1 MSSVL
6 SSKLCFFFFFGLTV
20 VNSAFISSSLI
31 STSSSLISK
40 FVLCF
45 FLFFLGTSS
54 FSFVSISSINGLFGV
69 VSVESTDIEY
79 CITLNLASNFTLC
92 SAPSSKL
99 VVSPN
104 ASTLVAREAFAAN
117 ILDILPLF
125 LFEDCPT
132 SCE

>member
-6 SSKLCFFFFFGLTV
+6 SSRLCFFFFFGIVTDSISV
-20 VNSAFISSSLI
+20 CGSSSFISSLI
-31 STSSSLISK
+31 RSEL
-40 FVLCF
+40 VLYF
-45 FLFFLGTSS
+45 FFFFLGTSS
-54 FSFVSISSINGLFGV
+54 LSFVSISSINGLFLV
-69 VSVESTDIEY
+69 VSVESTDVEY
-79 CITLNLASNFTLC
+79 CITLNRASNFTLC

-104 ASTLVAREAFAAN
+104 ASTLVAKEAFAAN